1 MSKRVSIEEKILSF
15 FREAADGE
23 VKLMF
28 NLVKG
33 EMANRLGT
41 RTGTSSPRKRR
52 KSSELK
58 EEEDGA

>member
-33 EMANRLGT
+33 EMANRVSGVP
-41 RTGTSSPRKRR
+41 SPRRRR

-58 EEEDGA
+58 EEEHGA